1 MQDQKNVIDP
11 VQCRIKAEQAII
23 NKEPFY
29 LITLH
34 KDGCCLLKHVG
45 DCPDEQKAINSHKLD
60 IALMDMTNHVNPI
73 IKMKWL
79 MGQLSGLTEGEDND
93 DH

>member
-1 MQDQKNVIDP
+1 MQNQKSVIDP

-34 KDGCCLLKHVG
+34 KDGYCLLKHVG
-45 DCPDEQKAINSHKLD
+45 DCPNEQKAINSQKLD
-60 IALMDMTNHVNPI
+60 VALMEMTNHVNPLV
-73 IKMKWL
+73 KMQWL
-79 MGQLSGLTEGEDND
+79 MNQMTNLKRGEGQND
-93 DH
+93 